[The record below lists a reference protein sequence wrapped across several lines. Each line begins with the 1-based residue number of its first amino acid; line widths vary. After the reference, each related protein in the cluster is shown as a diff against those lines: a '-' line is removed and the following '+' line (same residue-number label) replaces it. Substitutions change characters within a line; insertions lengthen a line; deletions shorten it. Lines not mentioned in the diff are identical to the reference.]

1 VIFWSSF
8 CQTLIA
14 YLTKKLIIA
23 RLKTVLSDRK
33 HFLIYI
39 YVSKVLLLASI

>member
-23 RLKTVLSDRK
+23 RFKTVLSDRK
-33 HFLIYI
+33 HYI
-39 YVSKVLLLASI
+39 IW